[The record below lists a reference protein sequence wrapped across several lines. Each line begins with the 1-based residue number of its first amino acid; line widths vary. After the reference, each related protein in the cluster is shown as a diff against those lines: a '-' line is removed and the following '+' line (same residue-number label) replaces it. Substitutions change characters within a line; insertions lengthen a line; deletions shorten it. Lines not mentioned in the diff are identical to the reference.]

1 MAGAVNLSSGFDHSP
16 KLLRNRL
23 MPFENAIF
31 GVKNAILG
39 ITDLMEPCNQ
49 TDNSFIKNK
58 PETRLFPEQR
68 VWCGGWDPHP
78 TLPVKIR
85 LQYISEG

>member
-1 MAGAVNLSSGFDHSP
+1 
-16 KLLRNRL
+16 

-39 ITDLMEPCNQ
+39 IACLIKPCNQ
-49 TDNSFIKNK
+49 GDNSFTKNK

-68 VWCGGWDPHP
+68 VWCGGWDLNPRTP
-78 TLPVKIR
+78 A
-85 LQYISEG
+85 G